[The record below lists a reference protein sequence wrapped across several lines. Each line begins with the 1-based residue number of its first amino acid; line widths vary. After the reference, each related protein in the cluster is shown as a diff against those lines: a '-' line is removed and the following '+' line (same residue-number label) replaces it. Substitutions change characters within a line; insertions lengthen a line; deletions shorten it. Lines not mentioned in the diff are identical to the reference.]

1 MGSAWYGG
9 LTEMNIRMSMK
20 DNVRW
25 AIHSVKLNTRTP
37 EPLTEHHV
45 VMRKTITTLSF
56 LWMAVSF
63 LIPGLAPGVAAQSIR
78 QADPPALTY
87 FKEQEILKS
96 SNPPISVKFEQVLLE
111 DALSEIAKKAR
122 EIGRAHV

>member
-37 EPLTEHHV
+37 EPITDHHG
-45 VMRKTITTLSF
+45 VMRKSITTLSF

-87 FKEQEILKS
+87 FKEQEIIKIA
-96 SNPPISVKFEQVLLE
+96 NPTIRVKFEQVLR
-111 DALSEIAKKAR
+111 DVALSE
-122 EIGRAHV
+122 

>member
-1 MGSAWYGG
+1 MGSAWFGG
-9 LTEMNIRMSMK
+9 LAEMKCRVSKK

-25 AIHSVKLNTRTP
+25 AIHSVNRITRIP
-37 EPLTEHHV
+37 EPLTDHNV

-96 SNPPISVKFEQVLLE
+96 SHPTDEHTSELQSRGHLVCRLLLE
-111 DALSEIAKKAR
+111 TNKT
-122 EIGRAHV
+122 